1 MPPPPTSPPP
11 QAIVTGKGP
20 LDNLLT
26 HLSEPGQENFYAI
39 YANTLA

>member
-1 MPPPPTSPPP
+1 MEIVLHKICFLPLLL

-26 HLSEPGQENFYAI
+26 HLEEPGEQNFYAM
-39 YANTLA
+39 